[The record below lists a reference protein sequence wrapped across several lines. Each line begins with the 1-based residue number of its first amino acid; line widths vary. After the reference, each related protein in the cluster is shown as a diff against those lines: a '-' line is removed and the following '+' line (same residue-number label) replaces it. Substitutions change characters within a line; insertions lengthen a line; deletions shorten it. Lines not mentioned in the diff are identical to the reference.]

1 MFLSKRL
8 VQSSVDAIGTRCTY
22 VILKQR
28 ILYMFFLVLPVFFS
42 AHCIL
47 ALYAWKMHNN
57 GVKAKTKASRAR
69 KLHKPSECLCRKFA
83 QGRKIINP
91 SGGYPPDFDTHWPKT
106 GSRRSLATIRRRS
119 GGYPVYP
126 PEGFMIFR
134 PRTSGGGKAIGAQQ
148 NVIFYGR
155 ETQTN
160 GRTDKVIWRGLVA
173 PKNNKLFLVPI
184 VVLLF
189 LTSMIYFSFNP
200 YLTPVSLNLSG
211 IYSLSLFP
219 GSFKDYE
226 PRGHVEESHKVWE
239 LVILDVY

>member
-91 SGGYPPDFDTHWPKT
+91 SGGYPSDINRITKGFRRTLPTNRISTLIGHNPEEIRWISGVSTGGIYDFPAQNKRWRKSD
-106 GSRRSLATIRRRS
+106 RRSAKCHILRK
-119 GGYPVYP
+119 G
-126 PEGFMIFR
+126 
-134 PRTSGGGKAIGAQQ
+134 
-148 NVIFYGR
+148 N
-155 ETQTN
+155 TN
-160 GRTDKVIWRGLVA
+160 
-173 PKNNKLFLVPI
+173 
-184 VVLLF
+184 
-189 LTSMIYFSFNP
+189 
-200 YLTPVSLNLSG
+200 
-211 IYSLSLFP
+211 
-219 GSFKDYE
+219 
-226 PRGHVEESHKVWE
+226 
-239 LVILDVY
+239 